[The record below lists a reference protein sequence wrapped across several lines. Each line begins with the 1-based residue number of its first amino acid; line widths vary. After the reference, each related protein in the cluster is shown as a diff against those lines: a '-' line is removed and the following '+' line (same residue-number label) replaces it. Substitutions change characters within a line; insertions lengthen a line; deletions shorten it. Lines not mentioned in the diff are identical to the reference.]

1 MRGTAISE
9 PLNPDMPGHSRS
21 LTRVIIELLPSM
33 AVVAKFSSNST
44 PAIHPSPSSLLE
56 ATPASI
62 VRALSVAYPLLCF
75 ADKCLGWLTWSSS
88 DRFESCLVLILF
100 GLLVRH
106 ADSVMRYFMPLTI
119 AVVVSILLDQSQFR
133 NPQRSGKASPTLDE
147 IVSKLESSGSRF
159 RKFMAPVKNLKLSG
173 METMRFLLATTLFS
187 PVYVL
192 VGYLWLTPQRFVLV
206 LGLITLSWHSV
217 PSKVLRSVLWRIP
230 LVRLLVFIITGIDR
244 TSPSSCKSRK
254 NKAIAIAGELKTSES
269 DANSISSESSQE
281 IEYTFELYENQ
292 RHWLGIGWTANL
304 LPEERAAWTD
314 SLLNE
319 AASIDTF
326 KLPDAS
332 GTGMSWAWV
341 DSQWML
347 DVAGDGS
354 VLESAPDDNEGFVYY
369 NSLWSSPSPISGILK
384 YTRRR
389 KWLRRATLVSV
400 AAPASDRLKDEFL
413 DRHCAGI
420 KIQ

>member
-1 MRGTAISE
+1 
-9 PLNPDMPGHSRS
+9 
-21 LTRVIIELLPSM
+21 M
-33 AVVAKFSSNST
+33 AVVAEFSSNST

-100 GLLVRH
+100 ALLVKN
-106 ADSVMRYFMPLTI
+106 ADSVMRYFMPLAI

-173 METMRFLLATTLFS
+173 METVRFLLASMLFS

-192 VGYLWLTPQRFVLV
+192 AAYFWLTPQRFVLV

-217 PSKVLRSVLWRIP
+217 PFKVLRSILWRIP
-230 LVRLLVFIITGIDR
+230 LVRLLVFVITGIDR
-244 TSPSSCKSRK
+244 TSSSANKSK
-254 NKAIAIAGELKTSES
+254 KKKLVAIAGDLQTTES
-269 DANSISSESSQE
+269 DADSLSSESSQE
-281 IEYTFELYENQ
+281 IEYTFVLYENQ

-314 SLLNE
+314 PSLNE
-319 AASIDTF
+319 TASIDTF
-326 KLPDAS
+326 ELPDAS
-332 GTGMSWAWV
+332 GTGMAWAWI

-347 DVAGDGS
+347 DIAGDGS
-354 VLESAPDDNEGFVYY
+354 VLESAPDDNEGFVFY
-369 NSLWSSPSPISGILK
+369 NSLWSSPSPVSGISK

-389 KWLRRATLVSV
+389 KWIRRATLVSV
-400 AAPASDRLKDEFL
+400 ASKATERLKEEGLKD
-413 DRHCAGI
+413 I
-420 KIQ
+420 I